1 MPKDYLLSIFSLFL
15 LTLLISHSLTAKPVN
30 QPKHASASIIRS
42 NSDALSYL
50 NKYGFNLFENQ
61 HRSKMIDGKPVARP
75 KNLKSML
82 EDFQGAHKLPI
93 TGKLDQKT
101 LQLMNTPRGG
111 VRENP
116 LAFTHV
122 TPW

>member
-1 MPKDYLLSIFSLFL
+1 M
-15 LTLLISHSLTAKPVN
+15 N
-30 QPKHASASIIRS
+30 QPKHATASTIRS
-42 NSDALSYL
+42 NSDAVNYL
-50 NKYGFNLFENQ
+50 TKYGFNLFENQ
-61 HRSKMIDGKPVARP
+61 HGSKMIDGKPIVRQ

-101 LQLMNTPRGG
+101 LQLMNTPRCG